1 MSSFAFASH
10 LFFNRFHSGDQLVTA
25 FRNRFDVLWGLCRIF
40 EHFAQSRNGLG

>member
-25 FRNRFDVLWGLCRIF
+25 FRNRWTLRGSKVNFSARMNLVPI
-40 EHFAQSRNGLG
+40 